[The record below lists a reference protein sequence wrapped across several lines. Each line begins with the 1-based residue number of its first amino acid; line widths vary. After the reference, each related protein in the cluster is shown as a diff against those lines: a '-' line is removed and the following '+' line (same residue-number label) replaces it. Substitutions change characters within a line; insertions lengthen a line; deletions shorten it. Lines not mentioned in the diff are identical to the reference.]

1 MAEYAWFSL
10 YAMGELAV
18 VEKFN
23 HKVTRLLRVWKNKA
37 TVDSKLNVQSC
48 MYSEA
53 VKTKAGLLKMAT
65 DMWGVGKMESMM
77 LSDVL
82 RSELKQKVLLNIE
95 CF

>member
-1 MAEYAWFSL
+1 
-10 YAMGELAV
+10 MGELAV

-37 TVDSKLNVQSC
+37 TVDSKLNVQPC

-65 DMWGVGKMESMM
+65 DM
-77 LSDVL
+77 
-82 RSELKQKVLLNIE
+82 
-95 CF
+95 